1 MAREQTMCVL
11 CHMEEK
17 KERIVNRLVK
27 RRIPADLWDYFLEN
41 PGHMDLRFAFPP
53 DKLQTDP
60 LISSNRLTAL
70 TATTDKYISNKFL
83 GSISAFVEATKKNVV
98 NPNGENANKL
108 QTKEISNNSE
118 GDVSVKVLET
128 DDAKVREK
136 GISDVPGDTQETSK
150 KSDEHTYVLRSRSLP
165 NDDDEHDAGIHCKTN
180 DKTGEDIIGLKN
192 AQ

>member
-1 MAREQTMCVL
+1 MQAMAREQTMCVL

-17 KERIVNRLVK
+17 EERLIQELVR
-27 RRIPADLWDYFLEN
+27 RRIPTYLWYDFLES
-41 PGHMDLRFAFPP
+41 PKGRLLAERFQVNLPISYSFNIHNLALAATP
-53 DKLQTDP
+53 DE
-60 LISSNRLTAL
+60 
-70 TATTDKYISNKFL
+70 YISNEFL

-98 NPNGENANKL
+98 NPNENANNL

-150 KSDEHTYVLRSRSLP
+150 KSDEHTNVLRSRSLP
-165 NDDDEHDAGIHCKTN
+165 NVDHENDAGIQCKRS
-180 DKTGEDIIGLKN
+180 D
-192 AQ
+192 